1 MYSRQVK
8 NILFFF
14 IASLPLLVQGQI
26 NYGSNNGKFLTIR
39 GTKIY
44 YEEYGKG
51 IPLLMLHGGFGDISD
66 FQKVIPKFSEK
77 YRVIIPD
84 APGLG
89 RSEYADSILSYQ
101 LLADY
106 NSIFIDQLKLDSV
119 YVVGWSD
126 GANTA
131 LLLAKSRP
139 DKVKKIIVSGANY
152 KLDGFTREAL
162 LECKTLT
169 DTTWVKAEL
178 QGWIKHYQQL
188 SSKNWT
194 RYISEVGQ
202 MWFKDEYFPKTDLE
216 KIKAST
222 LVVYGDNDMY
232 TLEHGIE
239 IKNAI
244 HNSQFCVI
252 PDCSHEVFME
262 KPELFV
268 VLALTFL
275 NEKKQ

>member
-1 MYSRQVK
+1 MT
-8 NILFFF
+8 
-14 IASLPLLVQGQI
+14 LPLLVQGQI

-66 FQKVIPKFSEK
+66 FQKVIPKLSEK

-101 LLADY
+101 LLEDY

-139 DKVKKIIVSGANY
+139 DKVKKIIISGANY
-152 KLDGFTREAL
+152 RLDGFTKEAL
-162 LECKTLT
+162 DECKKLT
-169 DTTWVKAEL
+169 DTTWVKVEL
-178 QGWIKHYQQL
+178 QGWVKHYQKL

-239 IKNAI
+239 IRNAI
-244 HNSQFCVI
+244 QNSQFCVI

-268 VLALTFL
+268 VLALIFL